1 MTSLAAVLYI
11 TNVTFHA
18 EGNAES
24 AAVSDMEQLNIV
36 ADLLQ
41 VSNEELRLS
50 LIQESNVT
58 RGVYVCVC
66 VCVGISACTC

>member
-1 MTSLAAVLYI
+1 MLHI
-11 TNVTFHA
+11 TNIAFHA

-24 AAVSDMEQLNIV
+24 AAVTDINQLNVV

-41 VSNEELRLS
+41 VSGEELRLS

-58 RGVYVCVC
+58 RGLFVCLSVC
-66 VCVGISACTC
+66 LCMCAYMP